1 MLYAVCRL
9 HAVQC
14 RADINA
20 SSVVCADR
28 GHAAARG
35 RRRQKGTLIVY
46 QVPYSE
52 HSSFSELQQ
61 FVRFMQPQ
69 RLIPSVGND
78 SGIKAAQM
86 KAVLES

>member
-1 MLYAVCRL
+1 ML
-9 HAVQC
+9 
-14 RADINA
+14 
-20 SSVVCADR
+20 CADR

-61 FVRFMQPQ
+61 FVGFMQPQ
-69 RLIPSVGND
+69 SLVPSVGND
-78 SGIKAAQM
+78 SGPKAAQM
-86 KAVLES
+86 RAAVVC